1 MAVVSLLFKE
11 SLVVMSFKESLLG
24 CPYYSRITTG
34 LLCSHPASTSQ
45 AKLREQEEALR
56 SEMLE
61 RERGLLG
68 QLRESEARLI
78 EREGEWRARESALHQ
93 QVCAPTS

>member
-1 MAVVSLLFKE
+1 
-11 SLVVMSFKESLLG
+11 MSPPL
-24 CPYYSRITTG
+24 
-34 LLCSHPASTSQ
+34 SHSQ

-78 EREGEWRARESALHQ
+78 EREGEWSARETALCQ
-93 QVCAPTS
+93 QVCVCVCE